1 MMGSSSAIDDELAEI
16 ESGSAVFVFSK
27 CSIENNCGEPSS
39 MTDNH
44 HSTTAAI
51 EQGTSS
57 IMGPVDTIE
66 EQDSYDNGDL
76 LVTFPIR
83 ADTDGYNSTNNGRG
97 NNCLAGQPSSDPAKQ
112 RNSISVN
119 PMAMRDALAG
129 LSDLVDSDDSDDEDL
144 KPTANRLA
152 IGYAQGVRDRWD
164 MSKNRNNNR
173 MASAPQPQQPAGLKN
188 PHGSGGPEHRPL
200 VGGFAAAAYEAARV
214 DYYKKLG
221 KDVRGHVVINSP
233 ASRSRPR
240 QHGQA

>member
-144 KPTANRLA
+144 KPTANR
-152 IGYAQGVRDRWD
+152 
-164 MSKNRNNNR
+164 NNNR

>member
-16 ESGSAVFVFSK
+16 ESGSAVFSK
-27 CSIENNCGEPSS
+27 MCSIENNCGEPSS

-44 HSTTAAI
+44 STTAA
-51 EQGTSS
+51 QGTSS
-57 IMGPVDTIE
+57 IMGPADTID

-76 LVTFPIR
+76 LVTFPNR

-97 NNCLAGQPSSDPAKQ
+97 NNGLAGRPSSDPAKQ

-144 KPTANRLA
+144 KPTANR
-152 IGYAQGVRDRWD
+152 
-164 MSKNRNNNR
+164 NNNR
-173 MASAPQPQQPAGLKN
+173 MPSAPQPQQPAGLKN

-214 DYYKKLG
+214 DYYKKQG

-233 ASRSRPR
+233 AARSRPR
-240 QHGQA
+240 EHGQA

>member
-16 ESGSAVFVFSK
+16 ESGSAVFSK
-27 CSIENNCGEPSS
+27 MCSIENNCGEPSS

-76 LVTFPIR
+76 LVTFPSR

-97 NNCLAGQPSSDPAKQ
+97 NNGLAGRPSSDPAKQ

-144 KPTANRLA
+144 KPTAN
-152 IGYAQGVRDRWD
+152 
-164 MSKNRNNNR
+164 NNNNR
-173 MASAPQPQQPAGLKN
+173 MPSAPQPQQPAGLKN

-214 DYYKKLG
+214 DYYKKQG

-233 ASRSRPR
+233 AARSRPR